1 MEFIINKARFQYEEY
16 NDEEKY
22 SQRIIFAI
30 KEFEILDRVLSKSE
44 IDKFLYL
51 YTTERAPKRTY
62 ADMVCFSSFEKKKL
76 SFATIFVFSLY

>member
-30 KEFEILDRVLSKSE
+30 KEFEILDRVLSK
-44 IDKFLYL
+44 
-51 YTTERAPKRTY
+51 RTY